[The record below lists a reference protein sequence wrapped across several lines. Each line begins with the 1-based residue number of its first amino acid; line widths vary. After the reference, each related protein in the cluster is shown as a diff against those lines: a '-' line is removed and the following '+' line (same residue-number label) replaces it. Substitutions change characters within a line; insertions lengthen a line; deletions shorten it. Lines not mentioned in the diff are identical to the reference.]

1 MWSDWRT
8 ATGAA
13 ESHVA
18 LLGLGTNIGD
28 RTANLGAAVQG
39 IGALGRIDALSRV
52 YDSEPF
58 GDTDQPRFLNMAL
71 RLRTSLAPSDLLHE
85 LKQLEQRM
93 GRTPTHRMG
102 PRIIDIDILFYDDIR
117 LDTPRLTVPHPGVMD
132 RSFVLA
138 PLLDIEP
145 DLRHPVTG
153 ERLADRLATI
163 GSTGLETVG
172 DAVTVLPHAEDG

>member
-102 PRIIDIDILFYDDIR
+102 PRIIDIDILFYDDTR
-117 LDTPRLTVPHPGVMD
+117 LDSPRLTVPHPG
-132 RSFVLA
+132 
-138 PLLDIEP
+138 DIDP

-163 GSTGLETVG
+163 GSAGLETVG

>member
-1 MWSDWRT
+1 MRRCTCCVAACDSSSERASMRSRRSSSLKARASASGRTRYIASKRSPTSTSSRHRLRISTMWSDWRT

-117 LDTPRLTVPHPGVMD
+117 LD
-132 RSFVLA
+132 
-138 PLLDIEP
+138 
-145 DLRHPVTG
+145 
-153 ERLADRLATI
+153 
-163 GSTGLETVG
+163 
-172 DAVTVLPHAEDG
+172 